1 MQERVSKK
9 IGAQSSTGPKG
20 TLEKV
25 AGAVKGVLEEK
36 EADPVE
42 AALAKYGIICE
53 NPWEK
58 GVK

>member
-1 MQERVSKK
+1 MRFTFLQDRVKVQLEAEPKK
-9 IGAQSSTGPKG
+9 
-20 TLEKV
+20 EKATKASGLV
-25 AGAVKGVLEEK
+25 EDTK
-36 EADPVE
+36 EDEDPVE